1 MATPLITRA
10 ASLPVLRKRFPG
22 FPCRRGRTDLGLM
35 MERGLRSEV
44 QDMAPTL
51 AVAVDGDMDM
61 DMEGRSKEGTDEAG
75 PFAVP

>member
-22 FPCRRGRTDLGLM
+22 FPCRRGRTDLDLM

-61 DMEGRSKEGTDEAG
+61 EGRSKEGTDEAG